1 MSTDRLTPRQ
11 QQILDVIDQHLNE
24 RGYPPSVREIGK
36 AVGLTSPSSVQNHL
50 NTLNELGYLRRDPTK
65 PRAMEV
71 RYDPNSGASGERRPF
86 RHVPLVGDVAAG
98 TDVLAEQ
105 NVEEIMPVP
114 TDLCGDGELF
124 MLRVRGDSMI
134 DAGIFDGDYIV
145 AKGRPIEEGVIEQ
158 AAASIAEELRLLGP
172 ELTSEQVGFAVLE
185 HLREIDHVAYMRFA
199 SVYKGFDDAAD
210 FQREIT
216 LLTKATEPKRHD
228 SRA

>member
-1 MSTDRLTPRQ
+1 MRCPACAHLDDKVVDSRQSDDGDAIRRRRECLSCGARFTTFERL
-11 QQILDVIDQHLNE
+11 E
-24 RGYPPSVREIGK
+24 
-36 AVGLTSPSSVQNHL
+36 
-50 NTLNELGYLRRDPTK
+50 
-65 PRAMEV
+65 
-71 RYDPNSGASGERRPF
+71 F
-86 RHVPLVGDVAAG
+86 VPLMVLKRSGDRVPFEQAKITEGIAA
-98 TDVLAEQ
+98 A
-105 NVEEIMPVP
+105 
-114 TDLCGDGELF
+114 
-124 MLRVRGDSMI
+124 
-134 DAGIFDGDYIV
+134 
-145 AKGRPIEEGVIEQ
+145 AKGRPIEEDVIEQ

>member
-1 MSTDRLTPRQ
+1 VRCPACAHLDDKVVDSRQSDDGDAIRRRRECLSCGARFTTFERL
-11 QQILDVIDQHLNE
+11 E
-24 RGYPPSVREIGK
+24 
-36 AVGLTSPSSVQNHL
+36 
-50 NTLNELGYLRRDPTK
+50 
-65 PRAMEV
+65 
-71 RYDPNSGASGERRPF
+71 F
-86 RHVPLVGDVAAG
+86 VPLVVLKRSGDRVPFEQAKITEGIAA
-98 TDVLAEQ
+98 A
-105 NVEEIMPVP
+105 
-114 TDLCGDGELF
+114 
-124 MLRVRGDSMI
+124 
-134 DAGIFDGDYIV
+134 
-145 AKGRPIEEGVIEQ
+145 AKGRPIEEDVIEQ

>member
-1 MSTDRLTPRQ
+1 MRCPACAHLDDKVVDSRQ
-11 QQILDVIDQHLNE
+11 SD
-24 RGYPPSVREIGK
+24 
-36 AVGLTSPSSVQNHL
+36 
-50 NTLNELGYLRRDPTK
+50 
-65 PRAMEV
+65 
-71 RYDPNSGASGERRPF
+71 
-86 RHVPLVGDVAAG
+86 
-98 TDVLAEQ
+98 
-105 NVEEIMPVP
+105 
-114 TDLCGDGELF
+114 
-124 MLRVRGDSMI
+124 
-134 DAGIFDGDYIV
+134 DGDAIRRRRECLACGARFTTFERLELV
-145 AKGRPIEEGVIEQ
+145 PMMVLKRSGDRVPFEQAKITEGIAAAAKGRPIDEGAIEQ

>member
-1 MSTDRLTPRQ
+1 MRCPACAHLDDKVVDSRQSDDGDAIRRRRECLACGARFTTFERL
-11 QQILDVIDQHLNE
+11 E
-24 RGYPPSVREIGK
+24 
-36 AVGLTSPSSVQNHL
+36 
-50 NTLNELGYLRRDPTK
+50 
-65 PRAMEV
+65 
-71 RYDPNSGASGERRPF
+71 F
-86 RHVPLVGDVAAG
+86 VPLMVLKRSGDRVPFEQAKITEGIAA
-98 TDVLAEQ
+98 A
-105 NVEEIMPVP
+105 
-114 TDLCGDGELF
+114 
-124 MLRVRGDSMI
+124 
-134 DAGIFDGDYIV
+134 
-145 AKGRPIEEGVIEQ
+145 AKGRPIEEDVIEQ